1 MHFSL
6 LGPLLVRVGDQERTV
21 GGAKVRTLLAVLL
34 LEPGRPV
41 PPDRLKAA
49 LWGDAPPA
57 SANASLHNML
67 ARLRT
72 QLGDEL
78 GDEHGER
85 LRSTPLGY
93 RLEVAEGELDTQV
106 FGLGVRRARE
116 ALLRG
121 DWNAVRHES
130 AAALALWRGVPLAE
144 FPDLPPAQTPRRQWQ
159 EARLQA
165 LEWRIEAELR
175 LGQVQGLVPEL
186 TALTAEHPLHE
197 AFHAQLMLALHRLGQ
212 RPEALAVH
220 QRLRRA
226 LVEELGVEPGAAVRN
241 AHELVLREEAGA
253 PEEDGAPEEPAG
265 TGRPQA
271 QLPSAVPDFTGR
283 QAELRT
289 LVDLLTAEPAEP
301 GQPAEPAE
309 RSGPS
314 GPAEPA
320 LPRIAVIS
328 GMGGIGKTALAVQAA
343 HAVRHHYP
351 DGQLHADLRG
361 FGAAPARDPH
371 ELLAVLLAALD
382 RRPAGPGAPARP
394 LPEDTD
400 DRAALLRT
408 ALADRRVL
416 LVLDNARDA
425 AQVEPLLPGGCRSAV
440 IVTSR
445 NTLPDLPASA
455 RISLGPLDVEEQ
467 RALLSQLCGPER
479 IRQDPDGAMR
489 LLAAC
494 AGLPLALRI
503 TGARLSS
510 RPAWSP
516 GTLAERLDDS
526 RGRLRALSVGRL
538 AVDTTFA
545 TSYLAIRDSEDEV
558 EREAA
563 RAFRLLG
570 LWAGHTLG
578 VDACAALL
586 DRPREQTA
594 DLLELLAD
602 VHLLETPEQW
612 RYRFHDLLGEFA
624 AGRALEEESAGARE
638 AAALRLGVWYA
649 LALEAAGTAIDP
661 GGAPRLADSPAA
673 PVPAFSD
680 PQHALDWCR
689 QELPV
694 LKEVIR
700 RSVDSSRPDL
710 TWRLAIWLMGYAST
724 FWWTGEWDACL
735 NLALESARKHRDL
748 LGQAWT
754 LRRLGTSHG
763 MAYRNDEAI
772 EALEAALA
780 VFEEHDDDPCRA
792 TLLAYLSMALGQQG
806 RYEQALTYAQSA
818 WKLHQESGEEQ
829 EDGLSVRSALAQAH
843 LHHEDFEAAHTHFR
857 AVLEVCRARG
867 NMTHIAITLGNLGD
881 CLRGLGRQEDAFAAL
896 DESLALRRRLG
907 DVSGIADSLIITG
920 RAHAHFGRPARAR
933 ACFEQAAEISREH
946 DIPALLQQCLDGL
959 DGLERLRDVRC

>member
-1 MHFSL
+1 MHFSV
-6 LGPLLVRVGDQERTV
+6 LGPLLVRVGDQERAV

-34 LEPGRPV
+34 LEPDRPV
-41 PPDRLKAA
+41 GPDRLKAA
-49 LWGDAPPA
+49 LWGDRPPA
-57 SANASLHNML
+57 SASASLHNML

-78 GDEHGER
+78 GER

-93 RLEVAEGELDTQV
+93 LLKVAEGELDARV
-106 FGLGVRRARE
+106 FGLGVERARE
-116 ALLRG
+116 ALLRE
-121 DWNAVRHES
+121 DWEAVRRES
-130 AAALALWRGVPLAE
+130 AAALALWRGEPLAE
-144 FPDLPPAQTPRRQWQ
+144 FPDLPQAQTPRRQWQ
-159 EARLQA
+159 EAHLQA

-175 LGQVQGLVPEL
+175 LGLVQGLVPEL
-186 TALTAEHPLHE
+186 TALAGEHPLHE

-212 RPEALAVH
+212 RSEALAVH

-226 LVEELGVEPGAAVRN
+226 LAEELGISPGPGVRRVHERVLRDEADTPGA
-241 AHELVLREEAGA
+241 
-253 PEEDGAPEEPAG
+253 PAG
-265 TGRPQA
+265 PVRPPA
-271 QLPSAVPDFTGR
+271 QLPAAISDFTGR
-283 QAELRT
+283 QAHLRT
-289 LVDLLTAEPAEP
+289 LTDLLGAEPDAP
-301 GQPAEPAE
+301 GRPA
-309 RSGPS
+309 G
-314 GPAEPA
+314 G
-320 LPRIAVIS
+320 LPRIAVVS

-351 DGQLHADLRG
+351 DGQLYADLRG

-371 ELLAVLLAALD
+371 ELLAALLAALD
-382 RRPAGPGAPARP
+382 ERPGGRGAPARP
-394 LPEDTD
+394 LPEHTD

-408 ALADRRVL
+408 ALAERRVL

-445 NTLPDLPASA
+445 HSLPELPAGA
-455 RISLGPLDVEEQ
+455 RISLAPLDVEEQ
-467 RALLSQLCGPER
+467 RALLSRLCGPER
-479 IRQDPDGAMR
+479 VRQDPDGAMR
-489 LLAAC
+489 LLSAC

-510 RPAWSP
+510 RPAWTL

-545 TSYLAIRDSEDEV
+545 TSYLAIRDSGDPL

-578 VDACAALL
+578 VEASAALL
-586 DRPREQTA
+586 DRSREHTA

-602 VHLLETPEQW
+602 VHLVQTPEPW

-624 AGRALEEESAGARE
+624 AERALQEESAEARD

-649 LALEAAGTAIDP
+649 LALEAAGTVIDAP
-661 GGAPRLADSPAA
+661 AGTPRLAEYPAA
-673 PVPAFSD
+673 PVPVLTD

-689 QELPV
+689 RELPV
-694 LKEVIR
+694 IKEVIR
-700 RSVDSSRPDL
+700 RAAGSSRPDL
-710 TWRLAIWLMGYAST
+710 TWRLAIWLMGYGHT

-735 NLALESARKHRDL
+735 HLALESAREHGDL

-763 MAYRNDEAI
+763 MAFRNDEAI
-772 EALEAALA
+772 EALEAALDL
-780 VFEEHDDDPCRA
+780 FEVLDDNPCKA
-792 TLLAYLSMALGQQG
+792 SLLAYLSMAVGQQG
-806 RYEQALTYAQSA
+806 RYGQALAYAQAA
-818 WKLHQESGEEQ
+818 WKLHQETGEE
-829 EDGLSVRSALAQAH
+829 EGWLGVRSALAGAH
-843 LHHEDFEAAHTHFR
+843 LLSEDFEAAHTHFR
-857 AVLEVCRARG
+857 AVLEGCRALG
-867 NMTHIAITLGNLGD
+867 NLTHVAITLANVGD

-896 DESLALRRRLG
+896 DESLTLRRRLG
-907 DVSGIADSLIITG
+907 AMSGIADCLIITG
-920 RAHAHFGRPARAR
+920 RAHAHFGRLPQART
-933 ACFEQAAEISREH
+933 CFEQAAEISRDH
-946 DIPALLQQCLDGL
+946 HIPALLQQSLDGL
-959 DGLERLRDVRC
+959 DLLRDVRR